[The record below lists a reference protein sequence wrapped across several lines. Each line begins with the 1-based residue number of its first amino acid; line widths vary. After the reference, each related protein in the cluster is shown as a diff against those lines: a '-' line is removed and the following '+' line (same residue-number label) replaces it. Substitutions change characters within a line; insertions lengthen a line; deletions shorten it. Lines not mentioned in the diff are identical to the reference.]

1 MVQQQ
6 LSPEVSMSVW
16 GSFRPAA
23 GWTIHAA
30 VTAKGL
36 CRLNMAVKTR
46 EFLCELAEAFPGVEW
61 RRDDGH
67 SLIRETARQL
77 EVYFKGELTR
87 FDIPLDLRGTPF
99 QLKVWQ
105 ALRRIPY
112 GETRSYGE
120 LARAVGKPKAC
131 RAVGGANGR
140 NPVGIIV
147 PCHRVI
153 AASGGLGGFGCGLA
167 YKRKLLDL
175 EA

>member
-1 MVQQQ
+1 
-6 LSPEVSMSVW
+6 MSVW

-36 CRLNMAVKTR
+36 CRLNMATKTR
-46 EFLCELAEAFPGVEW
+46 EFSRELAEAFPGVEW

-67 SLIRETARQL
+67 PLIRQTARQL
-77 EVYFKGELTR
+77 EEYFKGELTR
-87 FDIPLDLRGTPF
+87 FGVPLDLRGTPF

-105 ALRRIPY
+105 ALCEIPY
-112 GETRSYGE
+112 GETRSYGQ
-120 LARAVGKPKAC
+120 LASAVGKPTAS

-153 AASGGLGGFGCGLA
+153 AASGGLGGFGSGLD

-175 EA
+175 EAGPKV

>member
-1 MVQQQ
+1 
-6 LSPEVSMSVW
+6 MSVW
-16 GSFRPAA
+16 GSFQPAA

-36 CRLNMAVKTR
+36 CRLNMAAKTR
-46 EFLCELAEAFPGVEW
+46 EFLGELAEAFPGVEW

-77 EVYFKGELTR
+77 EEYFKGERTR

-105 ALRRIPY
+105 ALREIPY

-120 LARAVGKPKAC
+120 LASAVGKPTAS
-131 RAVGGANGR
+131 RAVGGANGH

-153 AASGGLGGFGCGLA
+153 AASGGLGGFGCGLD

-175 EA
+175 ESGPEA